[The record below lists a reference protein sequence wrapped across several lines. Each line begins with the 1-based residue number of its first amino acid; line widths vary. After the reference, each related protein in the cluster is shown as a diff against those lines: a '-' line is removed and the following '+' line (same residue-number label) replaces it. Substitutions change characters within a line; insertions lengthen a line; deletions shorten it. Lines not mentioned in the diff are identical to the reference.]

1 MLRALAL
8 FVLAL
13 YAAPAAAQE
22 YQSKELAEAGTAYRQ
37 ELIDSVPVNKRQP
50 SLIARLRS
58 DADAEYRA
66 KRYPQAIDDLSKAI
80 AYGADDGLVWLRLA
94 QNLVAA
100 DNDRASV
107 AAYNAYAKSTDLV
120 ERGNALFLIGRDYD
134 RHDKQKEALAAFQAG
149 IALTS
154 SPAVAERI
162 EQLKRLVAFRVTK
175 VEVQAEADTA
185 RACLRLNE
193 KIATKSD
200 LSYGAFVRSEPA
212 LDGIVTARGDTL
224 CLDGLKHG
232 ETYQVELLA
241 GFPAASGETM
251 PDTFKGR
258 IVIPDRKPAISF
270 SGAGYVLPR
279 EGSAGLPVT
288 TINLD
293 RVKLRLVRVNER
305 NLVPSIN
312 ADKLTMSFG
321 PDDVDE
327 VINQTGSL
335 VWQGEMTI
343 TGPRNR
349 AVVTAIPLKDM
360 LHDKGPGVYLA
371 VVERA
376 DVKEGDGTQP
386 ATNWVLVSDLGLTTY
401 SGTDGM
407 AVAVRSLAGAKPI
420 SGVALKLYARNN
432 GELAAATSDA
442 DGIARIPG
450 AMLRGRGGDEP
461 YAVMAYGA
469 GGDFNFLEVGRAA
482 FDLSDRGVTGRP
494 QPGPVDAYLYT
505 DRGIYRPGETVHL
518 MALLR
523 DDKADAVS
531 GLPVTLRLL
540 RPDGVEVEKR
550 QLAGDRLGAHEV
562 TYALARD
569 ARIGTWRAEVKLD
582 PKGAAIG
589 SIEFRVEDF
598 VPPQLKLELSAA
610 DQPVRPGEPFPVEIM
625 ARYYYG
631 APGAALSLEAQ
642 ATIALDEQPYPNEPG
657 FHFGLVDEQ
666 FTADRK
672 DLDVSATDAAGKS
685 TVELNLTDLPD
696 LTRPLAATV
705 RVSVFEPSG
714 RAVSESLTRPIRQR
728 PLAIGLRSSAG
739 DEAVPEGQPAGL
751 DIIALDS
758 DGKRTAAKGLRWEL
772 LRENW
777 QYSWYSV
784 NGSWRHRV
792 QRRDQP
798 IETGALDVA
807 AGAPA
812 TLSRTLPEGRYR
824 WEISDPASGAQSSL
838 RFHVGWWVEAA
849 LPDVPDKLE
858 ATLDKPSYQAGE
870 TAKLFVKAPFA
881 GEAELA
887 VASDRVLA
895 LRSFSLPAEG
905 ATIEVPVDAAWG
917 TGVYALVSAYRPQG
931 AASAGPGQAT
941 PRGPGRAV
949 GVAWLGIDASPR
961 ILAVAL
967 AAPDVARPRG
977 PAEIGIKVAG
987 LASGEEAYVTLA
999 AVDEAVL
1006 KLTEFDSPAPEKYYF
1021 GRRQLGV
1028 ELRDLYGRLIDPR
1041 AGGVGVLRSGGD
1053 QFAKRSVA
1061 GLPDK
1066 SSRVVALF
1074 SGIVRL
1080 DGDGAAKIHFDIP
1093 DFQGQLRLMAVAYSA
1108 HKLGSASGAV
1118 TVRDPVVTMV
1128 SLPRFLAPG
1137 DTAQIG
1143 VVINNL
1149 EGQGG
1154 DYRLTLAASGAGAF
1168 APPVDR
1174 TIPLAAG
1181 QGFSGSFPLSATTSG
1196 NAALHLELAGPGD
1209 LRIAR
1214 DFTVG
1219 IRPAQAYQL
1228 KRFVGRLEPG
1238 QSVTLDDNAADE
1250 FLPGTAEAL
1259 LSVSPRPDWDV
1270 PGLLAALS
1278 RYAYGCL
1285 EQTTS
1290 RALPLLYVEA
1300 VAGLWRADAGFNP
1313 SEAVDKAIG
1322 HVLEL
1327 QRSDGSFGVWSE
1339 TDDTVPWLDAYAT
1352 DFLMRAKEHGKA
1364 VPDYALKSALGWLHD
1379 FVRQDSREAKLM
1391 PALAYAHYVLARAK
1405 TDDLAVL
1412 RYFSDTRMADLP
1424 SQLAQAQLG
1433 AALAQYGDTARATAA
1448 FGAAFAPPPKRPA
1461 SLRYIDY
1468 GSDLRD
1474 SAAVL
1479 AFAAGNR
1486 DAEPRLTT
1494 VMDRI
1499 AELFARAGRTSTQEQ
1514 AWLLMAAEA
1523 AARAT
1528 GGTMTVAEDGA
1539 APQTRDQPLYR
1550 RRALGAG
1557 AAPVSVANRGTG
1569 PAWRT
1574 VSITGVP
1581 KSELPAESKGYA
1593 VSRAIYR
1600 ADRTAADLKKVRQ
1613 TDLFVVVIKGK
1624 RSDASRAART
1634 LVVDLLPAG
1643 FEIES
1648 ATPTSQ
1654 SGNFQW
1660 LKDLTDAAYTEQR
1673 DDRYVAALDLGENTA
1688 DFTLAYVVRAV
1699 TPGDFTYP
1707 ALVVED
1713 MYEPETTGRAAMGK
1727 LTVQPR

>member
-1 MLRALAL
+1 MLRAVAFFFLIL
-8 FVLAL
+8 F
-13 YAAPAAAQE
+13 AAPAAAQE
-22 YQSKELAEAGTAYRQ
+22 YQSKELAEAGAAYRQ

-50 SLIARLRS
+50 PLIARLRS

-107 AAYNAYAKSTDLV
+107 AAYNAYAKSADPV

-162 EQLKRLVAFRVTK
+162 DQLKRLVAFRVTK

-321 PDDVDE
+321 ADDVDE

-401 SGTDGM
+401 SGSDGM

-420 SGVALKLYARNN
+420 SGVSLKLYARNN
-432 GELAAATSDA
+432 GELTVATSDA
-442 DGIARIPG
+442 DGVARIPG

-461 YAVMAYGA
+461 YAVMAYGP

-482 FDLSDRGVTGRP
+482 FDLSDRGVTGRSP
-494 QPGPVDAYLYT
+494 PGPVDAYLYT
-505 DRGIYRPGETVHL
+505 ERGIYRPGETVHL

-523 DDKADAVS
+523 DDKADAVT
-531 GLPVTLRLL
+531 GLPITLRLL

-550 QLAGDRLGAHEV
+550 QLIGDRLGAHEV

-569 ARIGTWRAEVKLD
+569 ARIGTWHAEVKLD

-610 DQPVRPGEPFPVEIM
+610 DRPVRPGEPFPVEIM

-631 APGAALSLEAQ
+631 APGAGLSLEAQ

-728 PLAIGLRSSAG
+728 PLAIGLRSSAS
-739 DEAVPEGQPAGL
+739 DDAVPEGQPAGL
-751 DIIALDS
+751 DIIALDGG
-758 DGKRTAAKGLRWEL
+758 GKRTAAKGLRWEL

-807 AGAPA
+807 PDAPA
-812 TLSRTLPEGRYR
+812 TLSHTLPEGRYR

-858 ATLDKPSYQAGE
+858 ATLDKPSYQASE

-931 AASAGPGQAT
+931 AAPAGAGPA

-961 ILAVAL
+961 TLAVTL

-977 PAEIGIKVAG
+977 PAEVGVTVAG
-987 LASGEEAYVTLA
+987 LAKGEEAYVTLA

-1080 DGDGAAKIHFDIP
+1080 DGDGAAKIRFDIP

-1137 DTAQIG
+1137 DNAQIG

-1149 EGQGG
+1149 EGAAG
-1154 DYRLTLAASGAGAF
+1154 DYRLTLAASGAGTF
-1168 APPVDR
+1168 ATPVDR
-1174 TIPLAAG
+1174 TLPLAAG
-1181 QGFSGSFPLSATTSG
+1181 AGFSGSFPLSATTSG

-1219 IRPAQAYQL
+1219 VRPAQAYQL
-1228 KRFVGRLEPG
+1228 RRFVGRLEPG

-1412 RYFSDTRMADLP
+1412 RYFNDTRMADLP

-1486 DAEPRLTT
+1486 DVEPRLTA

-1528 GGTMTVAEDGA
+1528 GGTMTVAEGNA

-1557 AAPVSVANRGTG
+1557 AAPMSVANRGTG

-1600 ADRTAADLKKVRQ
+1600 ADGTAADLKKVRQ

-1643 FEIES
+1643 LEIES

-1654 SGNFQW
+1654 SGNFAW

-1713 MYEPETTGRAAMGK
+1713 MYEPETTGRTAMGK